1 MSESWYQI
9 ATLYH
14 SIGFDIRW
22 IVDSKGITVEEYEE
36 ITGEP
41 FTE

>member
-9 ATLYH
+9 ASLYF

-22 IVDSKGITVEEYEE
+22 IVDGGGITSEEYEE

-41 FTE
+41 FM

>member
-14 SIGFDIRW
+14 SIGFDICW
-22 IVDSKGITVEEYEE
+22 ILKAGGITAKEYEE